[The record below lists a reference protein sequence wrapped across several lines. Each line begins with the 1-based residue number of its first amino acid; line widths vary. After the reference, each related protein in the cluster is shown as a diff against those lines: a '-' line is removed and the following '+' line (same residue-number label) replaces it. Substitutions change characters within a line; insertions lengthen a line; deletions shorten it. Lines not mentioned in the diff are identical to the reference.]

1 MSLPSSS
8 SKPSQTTIKSF
19 FQPRQPKY
27 AAPPSQPQPLP
38 KGLSYEA
45 PPLPPSL
52 TFSSQPNPASATA
65 QTAIATPR
73 PSSQTGTQ
81 TQTQQRPVEIPA
93 EAAIRTL
100 SASDIQ
106 ALRRINALLLPVAYP
121 DSFYTAALSSPFSR
135 AITWSDPAAA
145 AQDQDGASSPSP
157 AEPKL
162 IGGLV
167 ARLEPLTATAQA
179 LYIQSLALLSPYR
192 AHGLATA
199 ALADLLAAPE
209 LAALAV
215 TTVYAHV
222 WTENAD
228 AIAWYAARGFAQD
241 PRVQERY
248 YHKLRPDTAYV
259 VTRDLAAP
267 LPSRPAMGNASSAPA
282 PSVTAAVANLA
293 QPSPPSSSQETA
305 AATATAVGSVP
316 APPPPPASDVAASQ
330 TRPGPP
336 QSRGLSFQNKR
347 AETEWNDLPSDM
359 APGLLAP
366 PSRASSGPGSEASS
380 RSSST
385 VRKKK
390 DRSYPAAAF
399 QS

>member
-27 AAPPSQPQPLP
+27 AAPPLQQQPLP
-38 KGLSYEA
+38 TGLSYEA
-45 PPLPPSL
+45 PPLPLSL
-52 TFSSQPNPASATA
+52 SILSQPNPASATT
-65 QTAIATPR
+65 QSSLATPR
-73 PSSQTGTQ
+73 PSIQIQ
-81 TQTQQRPVEIPA
+81 IPR
-93 EAAIRTL
+93 EAAIRSL
-100 SASDIQ
+100 SAPDIP
-106 ALRRINALLLPVAYP
+106 ALRRINALLLPVTYP
-121 DSFYTAALSSPFSR
+121 DSFYTAAHSTPFSR
-135 AITWSDPAAA
+135 AITWSDPA
-145 AQDQDGASSPSP
+145 SSHDPSS
-157 AEPKL
+157 EPKL
-162 IGGLV
+162 IGGVV
-167 ARLEPLTATAQA
+167 ARLEPLTATTQA

-192 AHGLATA
+192 SHGLATA

-209 LAALAV
+209 LGPLSV

-228 AIAWYAARGFAQD
+228 AIAWYAARGFTRD
-241 PRVQERY
+241 PKVQERY
-248 YHKLRPDTAYV
+248 YYKLRPDTAYIV
-259 VTRDLAAP
+259 RRDLAAP
-267 LPSRPAMGNASSAPA
+267 LPQREQPQSTNMGNASSNPA
-282 PSVTAAVANLA
+282 PSVTAAAANLPPSQRQA
-293 QPSPPSSSQETA
+293 ADSPPLAST
-305 AATATAVGSVP
+305 
-316 APPPPPASDVAASQ
+316 APPPPATSQ
-330 TRPGPP
+330 ARPGPP
-336 QSRGLSFQNKR
+336 QSRGQSFQNKR

-359 APGLLAP
+359 APTMLAP

>member
-73 PSSQTGTQ
+73 PSSQAGTQTQ

-93 EAAIRTL
+93 EAAIRSL
-100 SASDIQ
+100 SASDIA

-135 AITWSDPAAA
+135 AITWSDPAPAA
-145 AQDQDGASSPSP
+145 AQDQGGAASPSP
-157 AEPKL
+157 AAPKL

-167 ARLEPLTATAQA
+167 ARLEPLTATTQA

-192 AHGLATA
+192 AHGLETG
-199 ALADLLAAPE
+199 ALADLFGAPE

-222 WTENAD
+222 W
-228 AIAWYAARGFAQD
+228 
-241 PRVQERY
+241 
-248 YHKLRPDTAYV
+248 
-259 VTRDLAAP
+259 
-267 LPSRPAMGNASSAPA
+267 
-282 PSVTAAVANLA
+282 
-293 QPSPPSSSQETA
+293 
-305 AATATAVGSVP
+305 
-316 APPPPPASDVAASQ
+316 
-330 TRPGPP
+330 
-336 QSRGLSFQNKR
+336 
-347 AETEWNDLPSDM
+347 
-359 APGLLAP
+359 
-366 PSRASSGPGSEASS
+366 
-380 RSSST
+380 
-385 VRKKK
+385 
-390 DRSYPAAAF
+390 
-399 QS
+399 

>member
-1 MSLPSSS
+1 
-8 SKPSQTTIKSF
+8 
-19 FQPRQPKY
+19 
-27 AAPPSQPQPLP
+27 
-38 KGLSYEA
+38 
-45 PPLPPSL
+45 
-52 TFSSQPNPASATA
+52 
-65 QTAIATPR
+65 
-73 PSSQTGTQ
+73 
-81 TQTQQRPVEIPA
+81 QRPVEIPA

-135 AITWSDPAAA
+135 AITWSDPNP
-145 AQDQDGASSPSP
+145 DP
-157 AEPKL
+157 APPAPPKL

-167 ARLEPLTATAQA
+167 ARLEPLTATTQA

-228 AIAWYAARGFAQD
+228 AIAWYAARGFARD

-259 VTRDLAAP
+259 VSRDLAAP
-267 LPSRPAMGNASSAPA
+267 LPARPAAMGNASSAPT
-282 PSVTAAVANLA
+282 PSVTAAAANLA
-293 QPSPPSSSQETA
+293 QPSPSSSSRETA
-305 AATATAVGSVP
+305 AAA
-316 APPPPPASDVAASQ
+316 AASQ

-336 QSRGLSFQNKR
+336 QSRGQSFQNKR